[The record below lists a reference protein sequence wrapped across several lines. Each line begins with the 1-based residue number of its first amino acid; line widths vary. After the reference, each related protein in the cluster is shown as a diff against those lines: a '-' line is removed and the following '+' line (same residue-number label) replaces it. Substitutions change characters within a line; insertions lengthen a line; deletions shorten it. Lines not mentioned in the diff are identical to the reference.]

1 MAESTEI
8 TVLIAEWQGGSRA
21 PEAALFD
28 ALYRD
33 LHKVALQ
40 ILRTERSGQTLG
52 ATALVHEA
60 YLRFNRSR
68 QLNVTNR
75 THFLALAARVMRRLL
90 VDRAR
95 ARRTEKRGADPVR
108 VEQVESLIQTDQDAD
123 RIIAVDL
130 ALAKLHENAP
140 RQCQLVELRYFAGYT
155 IEESALILG
164 ISTRTARRE
173 WQIARTRLRGTID
186 GAM

>member
-1 MAESTEI
+1 
-8 TVLIAEWQGGSRA
+8 
-21 PEAALFD
+21 
-28 ALYRD
+28 
-33 LHKVALQ
+33 
-40 ILRTERSGQTLG
+40 
-52 ATALVHEA
+52 
-60 YLRFNRSR
+60 
-68 QLNVTNR
+68 
-75 THFLALAARVMRRLL
+75 MRRLL